1 MLGALFL
8 TQTVEAI
15 DEALRTAGV
24 DRGRP
29 VAVIGAPRV
38 GRALAARGYQI
49 LLVDPRPRS
58 LKRGD
63 GPRCYAS
70 LDELPIADAPL
81 AGLVGVDAG
90 SAVEWSALLGAWSRS
105 LVDGGAMVL
114 VDKVAATEVSRR
126 ALCGGLAEIQ
136 QRRAGRTVVT
146 SGLVTRL

>member
-1 MLGALFL
+1 VLGALFL

-15 DEALRTAGV
+15 DDALRSAGV
-24 DRGRP
+24 ASGRP
-29 VAVIGAPRV
+29 VAVIGSPRL
-38 GRALAARGYQI
+38 GRALAARGHQI
-49 LLVDPRPRS
+49 ILIDARPGS

-63 GPRCYAS
+63 GLRCYGSPTA
-70 LDELPIADAPL
+70 LPIADGGL
-81 AGLVGVDAG
+81 AGLVGVEAG
-90 SAVEWSALLGAWSRS
+90 SAEDWSALLAEWSRS

-146 SGLVTRL
+146 SGLITRI